1 MTEVRIM
8 NSKMHDMSVTE
19 NNYKF
24 YLILFRLWLEQFQ
37 ITIRLGQ
44 KITEQEVCL
53 NKLKLENTIK

>member
-1 MTEVRIM
+1 MTEVLIM
-8 NSKMHDMSVTE
+8 NSKMHDKSVIE

-24 YLILFRLWLEQFQ
+24 YLISFRLWLEQFQ

-53 NKLKLENTIK
+53 NKLQLENTIK

>member
-53 NKLKLENTIK
+53 NKLQLENTIK

>member
-1 MTEVRIM
+1 MTEVLIM

-44 KITEQEVCL
+44 KITE
-53 NKLKLENTIK
+53 

>member
-1 MTEVRIM
+1 MTEVLIM